1 MEFIIYNN
9 INGYLVGEYDDDNN
23 LLYQFTTIDGTDIE
37 ESKRPMW
44 ENALQLYKK
53 NTQMTE
59 KDVIIQKIQKIRKI
73 KDDLSNKK
81 LDTIIGNATKDLIQ
95 SVTNYVTYLND
106 LVDITKYITEI
117 NEYIEEM
124 KSKVEYEPYVKQLE
138 LENKLIKLEL
148 EKKMLILE
156 KKLVDTKI
164 QLLDIIRHQKGGA
177 AVQAMYATIISTII
191 VLSDIVK
198 FILKSIKTLLSLLPS
213 AFSIGGESMTFFMT
227 PKSITSSGIA
237 ILNDHKSIGD
247 KYSEP
252 IIKAVDDLLKKP
264 ENANIQYK
272 IAKISASILKAQQ
285 TLGLGGSDINMDD
298 INTPSL
304 STFIYK
310 SIDDIISLF
319 PFADPL
325 PKYEKLN
332 ITNIGFMLWLSTG
345 WCRAGQCAFGLPGY
359 LPGTQATPQETTEI

>member
-1 MEFIIYNN
+1 MGKCAAVI
-9 INGYLVGEYDDDNN
+9 
-23 LLYQFTTIDGTDIE
+23 
-37 ESKRPMW
+37 SKEHTNDRKGCH
-44 ENALQLYKK
+44 YTK
-53 NTQMTE
+53 NTKNKKKLKTTY
-59 KDVIIQKIQKIRKI
+59 
-73 KDDLSNKK
+73 LTKK

-138 LENKLIKLEL
+138 LESKLIKLEI

-164 QLLDIIRHQKGGA
+164 QLLDIIRHLKGGA
-177 AVQAMYATIISTII
+177 AVQAMYATIISVII

-198 FILKSIKTLLSLLPS
+198 FILKSIKFLLSLLPS

-247 KYSEP
+247 KYSEA

-272 IAKISASILKAQQ
+272 NSKNKCVYIKSP
-285 TLGLGGSDINMDD
+285 T
-298 INTPSL
+298 NTRS
-304 STFIYK
+304 
-310 SIDDIISLF
+310 
-319 PFADPL
+319 
-325 PKYEKLN
+325 
-332 ITNIGFMLWLSTG
+332 W
-345 WCRAGQCAFGLPGY
+345 W
-359 LPGTQATPQETTEI
+359 